1 MAVGSMG
8 PRYILQLLFIEN
20 HKIANNPTTTNTREI
35 QAHIWNP

>member
-20 HKIANNPTTTNTREI
+20 HKIANNPNNH
-35 QAHIWNP
+35 QH